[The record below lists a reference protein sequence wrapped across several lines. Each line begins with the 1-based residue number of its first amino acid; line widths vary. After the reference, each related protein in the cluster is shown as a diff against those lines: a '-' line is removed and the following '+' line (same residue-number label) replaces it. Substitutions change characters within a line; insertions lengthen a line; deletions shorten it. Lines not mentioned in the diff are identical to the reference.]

1 MSGLSAGCRQ
11 VDEELDQRFGS
22 PASGLSEPARRH
34 VEECERCRKLNEWME
49 KASPLSPCPPE
60 LYAMLQ
66 SKLSASL
73 TPVSPRPPMWV
84 IACRFGMVSVLLML
98 LAVGVMGLAGFD
110 KMDMPQLL
118 GITTILATGVTLLS
132 FCLAW
137 QITPGSLQRVSAFAA
152 VGSLAAGFFIGVVLL
167 FPWHTP
173 EPFLVR
179 GLPCLGIGLGL
190 AIPAAFLLWLVA
202 RRGAPLGVGT
212 LGGALGAMAGLV
224 GVSVLQFTCNR
235 QEAEHLLF
243 WHGGVLLLST
253 VGGVL
258 IAYLLNFLFPRE
270 A

>member
-1 MSGLSAGCRQ
+1 
-11 VDEELDQRFGS
+11 
-22 PASGLSEPARRH
+22 
-34 VEECERCRKLNEWME
+34 
-49 KASPLSPCPPE
+49 
-60 LYAMLQ
+60 
-66 SKLSASL
+66 
-73 TPVSPRPPMWV
+73 
-84 IACRFGMVSVLLML
+84 VLLTL

-110 KMDMPQLL
+110 KMDASQLL
-118 GITTILATGVTLLS
+118 GITTILAAGVTLLS

-137 QITPGSLQRVSAFAA
+137 QITPGSLQRVPAIAA
-152 VGSLAAGFFIGVVLL
+152 VAILAVGFFIGVVLL

-179 GLPCLGIGLGL
+179 GLPCLGVGLGL
-190 AIPAAFLLWLVA
+190 ALPASFLLWLVA
-202 RRGAPLGVGT
+202 RRGARLSIGT

-258 IAYLLNFLFPRE
+258 IAHLLDFLFPRE